1 MSNHLLNRIESLLPT
16 FSKGQRLIAQYI
28 TEHYDKAAF
37 MTASKLGSTVG
48 VSESTVVRFAA
59 ELGFEG
65 YPQLQK
71 AMQEM
76 IRAKL
81 TTLQRMEVSNNRIGE
96 DVILENVLNQDIEKI
111 KRTLE
116 ETSREDFDKAVNA
129 ISQARNIYIIGVRS
143 SQALATF
150 LGYNFNLIF
159 DNIHEIRASSET
171 SIFEQMIRL
180 NEKDVVI
187 GISFPRY
194 SRRVVRAL
202 RFAHDRKAMVIA
214 ITDSSQSPLAQYSN
228 CMLQARSDMVSF
240 ADSLVA
246 PLSLINALIAGVAMK
261 HKDSVTRTFKELE
274 HIWEEYQVY
283 EKLDEPGY

>member
-214 ITDSSQSPLAQYSN
+214 ITD
-228 CMLQARSDMVSF
+228 
-240 ADSLVA
+240 
-246 PLSLINALIAGVAMK
+246 
-261 HKDSVTRTFKELE
+261 
-274 HIWEEYQVY
+274 
-283 EKLDEPGY
+283 